1 MDPVISGNYPEDAPG
16 NLGIAESSSVFRY
29 SILVFSYFFSPI
41 FKNTPDTAYPIKREG
56 TAWCKIRKKREEL
69 EQKIINEDLSTKNL
83 KVRL

>member
-41 FKNTPDTAYPIKREG
+41 FNIQEVSLFFYKGNVWI
-56 TAWCKIRKKREEL
+56 L
-69 EQKIINEDLSTKNL
+69 TKN
-83 KVRL
+83 K